1 MLSFNAIFRFILIS
15 LLLFLAG
22 CATQDKKST
31 MVASKSSAAAVKSW
45 SVVLSISGGFAG
57 WAKNISI
64 NSDGLLIINNLK
76 TGRSIRKKMNN
87 NELDVLS
94 KLVLQQKK
102 THSEVK
108 GKILTKSCAD
118 CFQYKL
124 SIRWQNGQQ
133 LVILNDINLG
143 QSPYKDIVRF
153 LRKTMSQH

>member
-1 MLSFNAIFRFILIS
+1 MLSFSAIFRFILIS
-15 LLLFLAG
+15 WLLFLAG

-31 MVASKSSAAAVKSW
+31 MMVSKPPAAAKNW

-102 THSEVK
+102 THSEAK
-108 GKILTKSCAD
+108 GNSLPKNCAD

-133 LVILNDINLG
+133 LAVLNDINLG

-153 LRKTMSQH
+153 LRKMMSQH